1 MLEFSLPIEGVFTI
15 PPACCYGDGPKR
27 RDSTLRNK
35 ELKLDEHSLIT
46 SDLIRRHAAAGDDI
60 DSAEL
65 GQRTA
70 QLAVV
75 LDLTRQAFE
84 KGEAAASIV
93 ERLAGRLHEIRV
105 QSSPE
110 VWQQLIPLAQQHRVA
125 AYLLQDPFTRWSAE
139 KPRGYSGDASLLD
152 IYYKHPA
159 AAEEIASSTPLG
171 QEIYAYTS
179 EAASSVAGRERRDIL
194 ARTVDE
200 TAERAANAEIL
211 AIACGHLREAEL
223 STALAAGKLKR
234 WVGLDQDPISV
245 GTVNRDLAGTAV
257 EAIDGSVRGILR
269 RAYNLGTFDL
279 VYASGLYDYLP
290 KAVGVRLLQRAMEL
304 VKPDGA
310 FLFANFS
317 DEILTD
323 GYMETFMDWP
333 LILRSAD
340 DMWDII
346 NAAVDRNQVDAEVYY
361 GSNRNIV
368 YGYLRKRVHRAD
380 G

>member
-1 MLEFSLPIEGVFTI
+1 MALNQ
-15 PPACCYGDGPKR
+15 D
-27 RDSTLRNK
+27 
-35 ELKLDEHSLIT
+35 LKLDEHSLIT
-46 SDLIRRHAAAGDDI
+46 SRLMKKHGGVPADAANAGELRERT
-60 DSAEL
+60 AEL
-65 GQRTA
+65 A
-70 QLAVV
+70 LILNLAEQGFV
-75 LDLTRQAFE
+75 RKE
-84 KGEAAASIV
+84 PAARIV
-93 ERLAGRLHEIRV
+93 HNLAGRLHQLRRKA
-105 QSSPE
+105 SPA
-110 VWQQLIPLAQQHRVA
+110 VWQELIPIAQQHRVA
-125 AYLLQDPFTRWSAE
+125 DYLLTDPFTRWSCE

-152 IYYKHPA
+152 IYYKHPSA
-159 AAEEIASSTPLG
+159 DDIIQASPPLG
-171 QEIYAYTS
+171 REIYAYTS

-200 TAERAANAEIL
+200 TAARVEHAEVL

-223 STALAAGKLKR
+223 SSALRQGRLKR
-234 WVGLDQDPISV
+234 WVGLDQDPVSV
-245 GTVNRDLAGTAV
+245 GTVTRDLAGTAV

-290 KAVGVRLLQRAMEL
+290 RAVGIRLMQRAMEL
-304 VKPDGA
+304 VKPGGD

-317 DEILTD
+317 DEITTD

-346 NAAVDRNQVDAEVYY
+346 NAAVDRNAVDAEVYY

-368 YGYLRKRVHRAD
+368 YGKLRKRAT
-380 G
+380 GNQ